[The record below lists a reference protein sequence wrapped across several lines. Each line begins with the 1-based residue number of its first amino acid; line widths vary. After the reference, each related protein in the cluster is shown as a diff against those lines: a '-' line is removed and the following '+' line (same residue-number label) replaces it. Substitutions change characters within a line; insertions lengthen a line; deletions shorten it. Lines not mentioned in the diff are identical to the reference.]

1 MIRHYIGNDA
11 FKKSL
16 NIYLDKYKNK
26 TAETDGLRQ
35 ILEVVSGKNL
45 QPFFNQWI
53 YKAGHPELEIEYALE
68 EEKDSKKLKIKIT
81 QKQEQ
86 QEQEESNEFVF
97 EFPLEVRIVF
107 SNDSNDKKPEII
119 QISKKLTDYLYNI
132 PKYENIKWISID
144 RV

>member
-1 MIRHYIGNDA
+1 MDGLVTPSLVFVKNDHSYRKGACVLHMIRHYIGNDA

-16 NIYLDKYKNK
+16 NVYLDKYKNK
-26 TAETDGLRQ
+26 TAETDDLRQ

-45 QPFFNQWI
+45 QPFFNQWV

-86 QEQEESNEFVF
+86 QEQEESNEFV
-97 EFPLEVRIVF
+97 I
-107 SNDSNDKKPEII
+107 
-119 QISKKLTDYLYNI
+119 
-132 PKYENIKWISID
+132 
-144 RV
+144 